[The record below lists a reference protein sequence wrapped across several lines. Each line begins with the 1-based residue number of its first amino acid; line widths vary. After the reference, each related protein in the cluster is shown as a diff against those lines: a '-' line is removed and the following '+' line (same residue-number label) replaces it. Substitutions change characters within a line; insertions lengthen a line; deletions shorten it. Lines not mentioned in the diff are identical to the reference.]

1 MTFNKFPQFLSPVQD
16 FLAWTVDALSIPW
29 RDLDSYA
36 FPPVAILTKVVVKLM
51 DYPCRR
57 IILIALT
64 QNALVLGPGS
74 HVNPG
79 PSVHGQSANSAI
91 QSDSTQES

>member
-29 RDLDSYA
+29 GDLDSY
-36 FPPVAILTKVVVKLM
+36 AILTKVVVKLM